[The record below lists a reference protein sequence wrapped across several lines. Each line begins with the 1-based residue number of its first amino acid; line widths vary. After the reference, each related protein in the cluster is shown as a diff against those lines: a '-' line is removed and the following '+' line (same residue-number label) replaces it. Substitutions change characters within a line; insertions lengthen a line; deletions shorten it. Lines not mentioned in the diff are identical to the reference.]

1 MGNFENNKLYKC
13 SVIGEPQLGK
23 RGLYPT
29 LSTKNQEQDVSFM
42 MNVISFCDGK
52 HSVLDIALLLN
63 KEFNEVSEMAR
74 VMEEHGIL
82 LNSGNSLP

>member
-1 MGNFENNKLYKC
+1 MAGYITKIF
-13 SVIGEPQLGK
+13 GEPQLGK

-29 LSTKNQEQDVSFM
+29 LSTKNQDQDISLM